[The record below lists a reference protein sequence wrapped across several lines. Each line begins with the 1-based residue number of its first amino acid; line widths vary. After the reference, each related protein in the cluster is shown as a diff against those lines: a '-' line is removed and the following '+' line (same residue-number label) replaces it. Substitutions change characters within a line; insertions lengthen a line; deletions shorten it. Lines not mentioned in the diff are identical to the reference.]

1 MVWLDRFLQWDPRL
15 GRIYGFSRGPIRPVL
30 TVRSLAG
37 KDFWFLRVLLDRFLQ
52 WDPRL
57 CVLLWHSFW
66 VWFHVHVLDWTQAT
80 QLCWRG
86 QALLCCGGQRWMR
99 DGQPCKVSQGH
110 LEDPLMGPTFTDS
123 MHFRRVTPCLKASNS
138 YFAGVQLQCTEFLWW
153 YTCICIG
160 NERKLH
166 EKEKYHNI
174 QSHARPHQQSVS

>member
-1 MVWLDRFLQWDPRL
+1 MVFQ
-15 GRIYGFSRGPIRPVL
+15 GVQ
-30 TVRSLAG
+30 
-37 KDFWFLRVLLDRFLQ
+37 LDRFLQ

-160 NERKLH
+160 NERESYMRKKNITISKAMQDPTSSQYPKWNAIRVCY
-166 EKEKYHNI
+166 EKGNC
-174 QSHARPHQQSVS
+174 Q